1 MPRLT
6 SLTPLTRV
14 AVGALEDLKGQDI
27 KLLDVRKL
35 TTVTDTMVI
44 CTGTSSR
51 HVSSL
56 AQNVVAASKKAG
68 FRPMGME
75 GKETGEWVLVDLGDV
90 VVHVMQSQARAHYQL
105 EKLWA
110 VDEDPVSVTT
120 VKSKAPKAKKASD
133 AKAAKKASK
142 KASKKPTKK
151 ASATGGAAKPAAKSK
166 VAASKPAAKKAPAKK
181 APVPKAP
188 AKKAPP
194 KKAPA
199 KKAATKKAVSRRG

>member
-1 MPRLT
+1 MPRHT
-6 SLTPLTRV
+6 SLTNRTPLTTV

-56 AQNVVAASKKAG
+56 AQNVVEESKRAG
-68 FRPMGME
+68 FRPMGIE

-110 VDEDPVSVTT
+110 VDDEPVSV
-120 VKSKAPKAKKASD
+120 SA
-133 AKAAKKASK
+133 AAKKTAK
-142 KASKKPTKK
+142 KVVGKG
-151 ASATGGAAKPAAKSK
+151 ATGKAAGKVAKKPAAKN
-166 VAASKPAAKKAPAKK
+166 KPAAKKKAAANEVPAKK
-181 APVPKAP
+181 T
-188 AKKAPP
+188 
-194 KKAPA
+194 
-199 KKAATKKAVSRRG
+199 ATKNASARKKTSRR